1 MTTIAFRDKVL
12 AADSCETTSSD
23 EGGASVGACE
33 KLFRVRTGG
42 KRREVV
48 IATAGGSDLGMVFVD
63 WFKRTGGA
71 GAGDPPVIL
80 RDAHLDEVFEVL
92 VWDRGRLYTA
102 NHLCRLREVVMP
114 YGFTAIG
121 CGRKTALGAL
131 MMGASAHRA
140 VQIACAFDPYTRP
153 PVRTM
158 RVR

>member
-1 MTTIAFRDKVL
+1 MTTIAFRAKIF
-12 AADSCETTSSD
+12 AADSCQTVSSD
-23 EGGASVGACE
+23 AGGTSVEQCE
-33 KLFRVRTGG
+33 KLFRFRTGG

-48 IATAGGSDLGMVFVD
+48 VATAGGSELGMVFVD
-63 WFKRTGGA
+63 WLKRTGGA

-80 RDAHLDEVFEVL
+80 RDAHLEEDFTVL

-102 NHLCRLREVVMP
+102 NHLCRLIEVVMP

-121 CGRKTALGAL
+121 CGRKAALGAL

-140 VQIACAFDPYTRP
+140 VQVAAAFDPYTRAP
-153 PVRTM
+153 IRTM